1 MGINPSQNHLPNEP
15 LQPEQPKPPPHR
27 EKIYRVRVVILC
39 NGIPKYLWLST
50 PQGLA
55 YPATVRLVEC
65 NADACHFLMADAV
78 SFAFDYRH
86 MQAVIEE
93 VA

>member
-1 MGINPSQNHLPNEP
+1 MTA
-15 LQPEQPKPPPHR
+15 PHR

-39 NGIPKYLWLST
+39 HGIPKYLFIST

-65 NADACHFLMADAV
+65 NADACHFLLSDAV
-78 SFAFDYRH
+78 CYAFDYRH